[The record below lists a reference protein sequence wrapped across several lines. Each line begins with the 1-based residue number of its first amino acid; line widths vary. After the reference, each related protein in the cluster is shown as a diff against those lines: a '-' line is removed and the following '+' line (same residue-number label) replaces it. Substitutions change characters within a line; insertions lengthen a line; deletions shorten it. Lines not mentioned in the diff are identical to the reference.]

1 MYFYIYVYIYMNIY
15 ICIYMNIY
23 ICICMMHV
31 DWKTSKQTNKQ
42 AKYTGKITYVPRSK
56 DGIWSIV
63 FHLIM
68 GILTM
73 GI

>member
-1 MYFYIYVYIYMNIY
+1 
-15 ICIYMNIY
+15 
-23 ICICMMHV
+23 MMHV
-31 DWKTSKQTNKQ
+31 DWKTSKQANKQTNKQ

>member
-1 MYFYIYVYIYMNIY
+1 MYIYMY
-15 ICIYMNIY
+15 LHDACILEN
-23 ICICMMHV
+23 
-31 DWKTSKQTNKQ
+31 KQASKQTNKQ
-42 AKYTGKITYVPRSK
+42 AKYTGNIAYVPWSK
-56 DGIWSIV
+56 NGIWSIV